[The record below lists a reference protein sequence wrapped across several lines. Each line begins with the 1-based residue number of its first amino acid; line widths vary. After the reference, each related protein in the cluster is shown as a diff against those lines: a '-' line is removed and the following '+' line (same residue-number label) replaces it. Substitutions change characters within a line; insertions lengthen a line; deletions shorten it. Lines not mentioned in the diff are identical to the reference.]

1 MLAYNSKNQL
11 KEYEEKDTLKVCSN
25 CHKIYRQIL
34 FEQNPSMR
42 EREYDRCP
50 YCDVKNGSSIIYDY
64 CNFELGEEELK
75 SLEKKSLISRVI
87 KYCHEEYVNGS
98 CTNCNHKNSCP
109 SECVGNCKN
118 CLTEVHY
125 PSKYPFGKKDYDC
138 LRMLQFYVCDYTIKY
153 ASEILYLMRR
163 SSALKHMDNYHVV
176 SIGCGGCPDLMAFEK
191 YCHQEENWKSVSY
204 LGIDVNENWKKIHNV
219 IKQYK
224 TTTIR
229 KSGFWYIDAVADEY
243 KAISKANVIV
253 LQYVISHFYNTGQIN
268 KIDQF
273 FDKLIKKIVL
283 HRQEGKPFVVFIN
296 DVNSNRRGRDY
307 FKSIIDKLEKAGLS
321 GNSTRFYFD
330 YNIQN
335 ECQRYGIKHVSK
347 EVLFKIPKKLEMYQP
362 WEKCS
367 SAQLLIEVK
376 EDQQ

>member
-1 MLAYNSKNQL
+1 
-11 KEYEEKDTLKVCSN
+11 
-25 CHKIYRQIL
+25 
-34 FEQNPSMR
+34 
-42 EREYDRCP
+42 
-50 YCDVKNGSSIIYDY
+50 
-64 CNFELGEEELK
+64 
-75 SLEKKSLISRVI
+75 
-87 KYCHEEYVNGS
+87 
-98 CTNCNHKNSCP
+98 
-109 SECVGNCKN
+109 
-118 CLTEVHY
+118 
-125 PSKYPFGKKDYDC
+125 
-138 LRMLQFYVCDYTIKY
+138 MLQFYVCDYTIKY

-283 HRQEGKPFVVFIN
+283 HRQEGKPFVC
-296 DVNSNRRGRDY
+296 
-307 FKSIIDKLEKAGLS
+307 
-321 GNSTRFYFD
+321 FY
-330 YNIQN
+330 
-335 ECQRYGIKHVSK
+335 
-347 EVLFKIPKKLEMYQP
+347 
-362 WEKCS
+362 
-367 SAQLLIEVK
+367 
-376 EDQQ
+376 